1 VIDAEFAM
9 VGPMGFDVGA
19 VLGNLLLSYFS
30 QDGHASEGDSR
41 TAYQEW
47 ILDTLE
53 AVWNGFAERFLALW
67 RAAAGKGDAYPHDLF
82 AEGAAAAALESERQA
97 VMARLFADSLGFGAA
112 KMIRRILGLA
122 HVIDL
127 EKIAD
132 PDRRALCEIRGL
144 RLAREL
150 MVNRR
155 RFSDIA
161 AVADGARSVRYDIRK
176 L

>member
-1 VIDAEFAM
+1 
-9 VGPMGFDVGA
+9 
-19 VLGNLLLSYFS
+19 
-30 QDGHASEGDSR
+30 
-41 TAYQEW
+41 
-47 ILDTLE
+47 LDTLE

-67 RAAAGKGDAYPHDLF
+67 RGHAAAGDAYPRDLF
-82 AEGAAAAALESERQA
+82 AEGAAAAALETERQA
-97 VMARLFADSLGFGAA
+97 VMGRLFTDSRGFAAA
-112 KMIRRILGLA
+112 KMVRRILGLA

-132 PDRRALCEIRGL
+132 PDRRALCETRAL

-155 RFSDIA
+155 RFDTIA
-161 AVADGARSVRYDIRK
+161 GVADGARSVRYDIRK